1 MQVDTSQPEM
11 LKPGN
16 TENWKCGN
24 PDHPEI
30 GKSEINQKTMGILN
44 FRDSYIRLELLFD
57 VETRKK

>member
-16 TENWKCGN
+16 TENRKCGN

-30 GKSEINQKTMGILN
+30 GKSEINQKTMGISKI
-44 FRDSYIRLELLFD
+44 RDSYIRLELLFD